1 MYIVLGIVDRG
12 SRADIDMYIGL
23 EVVTFRNARG
33 RSNRYVIDDL
43 NIQPEKGDPDR
54 KYRTTADVQRSC
66 LILFESIVGSTYT
79 SVPLAS
85 PARHAEKHV
94 LSGL

>member
-43 NIQPEKGDPDR
+43 NIQPEKGGP
-54 KYRTTADVQRSC
+54 
-66 LILFESIVGSTYT
+66 
-79 SVPLAS
+79 
-85 PARHAEKHV
+85 
-94 LSGL
+94 